1 MQTLEAQ
8 NLVTRE
14 FSLQT
19 FRTAD
24 EIFTTAYEHST
35 VSGNTVTFN
44 VRAPSSSTLMSSVVY
59 LRFRCKVTFAGT
71 GLGFLEPK
79 SDPAY
84 NGGLGARASPFEM
97 CKTDVFA
104 VQQACNS
111 LSLTINGSTI
121 NYRPNECLR
130 DLLISQIHKDA
141 IGKLGQPVFD
151 FSDHGFGHVG
161 ANGRSSNAARLQ
173 DPGYAYGQAEFAQSI
188 CSKESEGRDGHPGY
202 QMDRT
207 DSNNDV
213 NSVWVTFVEPLVI
226 GPIGPWSLL
235 KRGVEI
241 SGASPF
247 ANFSP
252 MIPMVNNMQITMQ
265 FD

>member
-1 MQTLEAQ
+1 MQTLEAN
-8 NLVTRE
+8 NLVTRP

-19 FRTAD
+19 FRTPS

-59 LRFRCKVTFAGT
+59 VRFRVKVSSPNGIS
-71 GLGFLEPK
+71 FLTNQFGAAF
-79 SDPAY
+79 D
-84 NGGLGARASPFEM
+84 GGLGSRAIPLEM

-130 DLLISQIHKDA
+130 DIIISQVHKDA

-151 FSDHGFGHVG
+151 FSNHGFGIKHG
-161 ANGRSSNAARLQ
+161 ELLRSSNGVLCE
-173 DPGYAYGQAEFAQSI
+173 DPGYAYGQAELSQFISSKQS
-188 CSKESEGRDGHPGY
+188 EAVDGHPGY
-202 QMDRT
+202 EMDRE
-207 DSNNDV
+207 DGDMNEF
-213 NSVWVTFVEPLVI
+213 WVTFVEPLVI
-226 GPIGPWSLL
+226 GPLGPWSH
-235 KRGVEI
+235 
-241 SGASPF
+241 ASHGQQH
-247 ANFSP
+247 AGNHA
-252 MIPMVNNMQITMQ
+252 I
-265 FD
+265 